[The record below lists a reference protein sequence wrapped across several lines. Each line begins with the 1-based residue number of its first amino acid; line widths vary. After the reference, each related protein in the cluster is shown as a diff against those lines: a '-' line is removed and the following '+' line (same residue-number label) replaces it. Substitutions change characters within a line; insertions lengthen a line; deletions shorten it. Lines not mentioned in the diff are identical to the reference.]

1 MSAGKGD
8 KLRQGADL
16 KKFWENYDRVFAK
29 KKTVFEWQKQFN
41 DVIIDYDG
49 FREYNADD
57 VMTEQQY
64 KQLLQQCT
72 TKTQTKS

>member
-1 MSAGKGD
+1 M
-8 KLRQGADL
+8 RQGADL
-16 KKFWENYDRVFAK
+16 KKFWGNYDRVFAK

>member
-8 KLRQGADL
+8 KLRQGANL
-16 KKFWENYDRVFAK
+16 EKYWENYDRVFSK
-29 KKTVFEWQKQFN
+29 KKTVFQWQKHFR
-41 DVIIDYDG
+41 DDITSYDG

-64 KQLLQQCT
+64 KQLLQQCVT
-72 TKTQTKS
+72 TKS

>member
-8 KLRQGADL
+8 KLRKGVNLEKYWD
-16 KKFWENYDRVFAK
+16 NYDKIFCP
-29 KKTVFEWQKQFN
+29 KKTVLQWQKHFN

-64 KQLLQQCT
+64 KKLLQQCT
-72 TKTQTKS
+72 KQQPTQS